1 MRLPPARASS
11 HPDFN
16 RRSRNST
23 GSASRW
29 RCHAFG
35 RVADCHRRLGI
46 SPTPEHAFTTG
57 TSVPCRLFR
66 RETAPGPPRPGPRLE
81 RPLVVA
87 AGRSAGPSLSRS
99 PAARPLPPGPGCAS
113 GEDQRQEDQYNWQA
127 ALYFVGIPPDQKD
140 GGAADRDAD
149 RDTFQQR
156 AAAPRLRRRCPER
169 ACQARVNACGYLLVN
184 LLKERCHHRVAVLGA
199 KLTVRLGSRANLLW
213 GQRRSTHMG
222 RLNPGEVAGQEGQRR
237 RFLGGE
243 ERGTVAAMRDVH
255 HGTRQR
261 SGERVRSGAERV
273 AEPACLPN
281 RGRGQRG
288 GVGDD
293 VGRGEGARR
302 SCSPPPGG
310 AHGRRSCPRQQAREP
325 RRSWAASPLST
336 PRPAGRGPAGPAV
349 LRGKPGRARPSRR
362 QPAPRVRLRWRPA
375 PDGASI
381 RRGGPCSPHSPGTA
395 LRPGS

>member
-1 MRLPPARASS
+1 MWPPRRPSKRSGRSRLTDEPGARAPSTVRCSVSAITSAVNVLSAASTTVRQAPLTAIESPRAASAATCGPRTVSRAAPARASTATTSPSSSTIPVNIRDFLSSKPLCQVARGARGRADTAGSWVRLPPARASS
-11 HPDFN
+11 HPDCN

-46 SPTPEHAFTTG
+46 SPTPEHAFPTG

-66 RETAPGPPRPGPRLE
+66 REAVPGPPRPGPRLDQA
-81 RPLVVA
+81 LVVA

-127 ALYFVGIPPDQKD
+127 ALCFEGIPPDQKD
-140 GGAADRDAD
+140 GGAADGDAD

-156 AAAPRLRRRCPER
+156 AAAPRHRRRCPGR
-169 ACQARVNACGYLLVN
+169 ACQARVNTCGYLLVN
-184 LLKERCHHRVAVLGA
+184 LLNERRHDRVAVLGA

-237 RFLGGE
+237 RFL
-243 ERGTVAAMRDVH
+243 
-255 HGTRQR
+255 
-261 SGERVRSGAERV
+261 
-273 AEPACLPN
+273 
-281 RGRGQRG
+281 
-288 GVGDD
+288 
-293 VGRGEGARR
+293 
-302 SCSPPPGG
+302 
-310 AHGRRSCPRQQAREP
+310 
-325 RRSWAASPLST
+325 
-336 PRPAGRGPAGPAV
+336 
-349 LRGKPGRARPSRR
+349 
-362 QPAPRVRLRWRPA
+362 
-375 PDGASI
+375 
-381 RRGGPCSPHSPGTA
+381 
-395 LRPGS
+395 